1 MRGTEVAPPTRGAVP
16 LLARLRRPGPL
27 VAIAVAYLGLVTGIM
42 IWRGISVSPDYLLF
56 LMVPVAVLSGRF
68 LRFVGDWVP
77 FVAIFLGWE
86 AMRGVAAETGFSP
99 HVGDLAGAERWL
111 FDGRLPTAVLQSTIT
126 PSGAGR
132 AVDYLATVVY
142 FCHFAVPLATGLVL
156 WLVDRTQYLRY
167 VTALMG
173 MAFAAFVVF
182 LLLPTAPPWYA
193 LNEGVVS
200 GFHKII
206 GTTLPSSVS
215 PYYTSLNPNQ
225 VAAMPSLHAAF
236 PLLGALALAR
246 VSRRAAWV
254 AGAWS
259 VLVWFC
265 VVYLGE
271 HYVVDVLA
279 GILLAVLSWTVLMRL
294 AVPRVGAL
302 RDAAPILDADA
313 VPTPQRVPVDGT
325 PVLGAEPAVLVT
337 ASGTWGSEAA
347 DDEPRAVA

>member
-1 MRGTEVAPPTRGAVP
+1 MRIAGAADAHGRAGRETVPRPRRWALVARA
-16 LLARLRRPGPL
+16 RRPGPL
-27 VAIAVAYLGLVTGIM
+27 VALALSYLGLATGIM
-42 IWRGISVSPDYLLF
+42 IWRGISVSPDYLLL
-56 LMVPVAVLSGRF
+56 LMVPVALLSGRL
-68 LRFVGDWVP
+68 LRFLGDWVP

-86 AMRGVAAETGFSP
+86 AMRGIAAETGFPP
-99 HVGDLAGAERWL
+99 HVGDLASAELWL
-111 FDGRLPTAVLQSTIT
+111 FHGHLPTAALQAAIE
-126 PSGAGR
+126 PSGVGR
-132 AVDYLATVVY
+132 AVNYLATVVY

-182 LLLPTAPPWYA
+182 LLLPSAPPWYA
-193 LNEGVVS
+193 LDRGVVS

-206 GTTLPSSVS
+206 GSTLPSAVS

-236 PLLGALALAR
+236 PLLGALALRR
-246 VSRRAAWV
+246 VSPWASRV
-254 AGAWS
+254 ALGWS

-279 GILLAVLSWTVLMRL
+279 GILFAGLSWTALVRL
-294 AVPRVGAL
+294 AIPRIVALQGPLVP
-302 RDAAPILDADA
+302 DAGRAGPRPTAVVAAAAEGFILD
-313 VPTPQRVPVDGT
+313 
-325 PVLGAEPAVLVT
+325 PAT
-337 ASGTWGSEAA
+337 AP
-347 DDEPRAVA
+347 DEPRAVA